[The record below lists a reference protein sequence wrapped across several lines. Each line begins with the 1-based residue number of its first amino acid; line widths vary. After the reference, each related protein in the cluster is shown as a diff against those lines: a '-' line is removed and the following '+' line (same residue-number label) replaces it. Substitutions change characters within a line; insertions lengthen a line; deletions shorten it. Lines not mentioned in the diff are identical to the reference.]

1 MRPQSNLSLTFS
13 TNCRQ
18 HVEYVFRHALFTKR
32 REYYTILCKNYQ
44 RIEGNFFLKFENNNT
59 FVTFH
64 LLYVRFS
71 WTKCRKSAF
80 YFLQN
85 PRKYFLV
92 NLLFPTHRFS

>member
-71 WTKCRKSAF
+71 WTKC
-80 YFLQN
+80 
-85 PRKYFLV
+85 
-92 NLLFPTHRFS
+92 